1 MPVATRQRPR
11 IRALETGLINQIAAG
26 EIIERPASLVKE
38 LIENSVDAGATR
50 ITIDLQQG
58 GVARVAV
65 SDDGVGIHPDDLELA
80 VSRHATSKL
89 EALDDLERVATLGF
103 RGEALPSIASVA
115 RLALRSRL
123 AQADSGWEV
132 VCEGGARTR
141 RRPVAHVPGTTVE
154 VRDLFFNVPARRK
167 FLRSERTELLHI
179 DQVVRRV
186 ALACFDK
193 ALELRHN
200 GRACLALAAAVSDEA
215 CERRVGEVCG
225 DAFAEQCLRVDESG
239 PGMRLWGWVG
249 TPGFSRSQRDLQY
262 FFINARPVRDKLIAH
277 AVRQA
282 YQDVLHHGRHPAF
295 VLHLEMDPARVDV
308 NVHPAKHEVRF
319 RDGRSVHDLVY
330 RTLHAALAQPAGAAA
345 GHGSA
350 PAPQPPSR
358 HQRGL
363 ALEVSEQMQ
372 TYAALHA
379 EPAEVPLDERSQAG
393 ETPPLGFARAQV
405 KGVYIVAEN
414 RHGLVLVD
422 MHAAH
427 ERIVYENLKQQLE
440 ERAVAAQPLL
450 VPVKLHVSAA
460 EARVVEQ
467 HGDEFERFGFDLSP
481 LDATTLVVRRVPQ
494 LLAHVDIAALVRD
507 VVSDLAEHGRT
518 QRIGEVINSMLASMA
533 CHGAVRANRSLTLP
547 EMNALLREME
557 ATQRSGQCNHGRPT
571 WVQVSM
577 SELDKWFLRGR

>member
-50 ITIDLQQG
+50 IAIDLQQG
-58 GVARVAV
+58 GVGRVAV

-123 AQADSGWEV
+123 AHADSGWEV
-132 VCEGGARTR
+132 VCEGGERTS

-179 DQVVRRV
+179 DTVVRRV

-200 GRACLALAAAVSDEA
+200 GRACLALAAAVSA
-215 CERRVGEVCG
+215 QARERRVGEVCG
-225 DAFAEQCLRVDESG
+225 DDFAEQCLRVDESAA
-239 PGMRLWGWVG
+239 GMRLWGWVG

-282 YQDVLHHGRHPAF
+282 YRDVLHHGRHPAF

-379 EPAEVPLDERSQAG
+379 EPAEAAPEERSHAG
-393 ETPPLGFARAQV
+393 ETPPLGFARAQL

-427 ERIVYENLKQQLE
+427 ERIVYENLKRQLE
-440 ERAVAAQPLL
+440 DRAVAAQPLL

-467 HGDEFERFGFDLSP
+467 HGDQFEHFGFDLSP
-481 LDATTLVVRRVPQ
+481 LDETTLVVRRVPQ

-518 QRIGEVINSMLASMA
+518 QRISEVINTMLAGMA

-557 ATQRSGQCNHGRPT
+557 ATERSGQCNHGRPT
-571 WVQVSM
+571 WVQLSM